1 MHKRDMCGRYYTDR
15 NMRAETEKLV
25 HHLKWSTETKRTGD
39 ILPSRPAAVL
49 RGGEN
54 GLVAEEMLWGFPRFE
69 GNGLIINAR
78 AETALERRTFRESVR
93 RRRCV
98 IPARGFYEWNAVRE
112 KFSYERRGGAVLFM
126 AGFYQMYQGRNRFVI
141 LTTEA
146 NASVRDVHDRMP
158 LVLEPEELE
167 SWVLDDLAAE
177 GILRRVPALLR
188 VHADYEQMSLFE

>member
-1 MHKRDMCGRYYTDR
+1 M
-15 NMRAETEKLV
+15 
-25 HHLKWSTETKRTGD
+25 
-39 ILPSRPAAVL
+39 
-49 RGGEN
+49 
-54 GLVAEEMLWGFPRFE
+54 
-69 GNGLIINAR
+69 
-78 AETALERRTFRESVR
+78 
-93 RRRCV
+93 
-98 IPARGFYEWNAVRE
+98 
-112 KFSYERRGGAVLFM
+112 
-126 AGFYQMYQGRNRFVI
+126 I